1 MRRIVFLDLKQAPVA
16 DLGCGGPEGRRVFCR
31 RKICSSLGRRLT

>member
-16 DLGCGGPEGRRVFCR
+16 DLGCGGPGGSRITEEEDLQQ
-31 RKICSSLGRRLT
+31 SW